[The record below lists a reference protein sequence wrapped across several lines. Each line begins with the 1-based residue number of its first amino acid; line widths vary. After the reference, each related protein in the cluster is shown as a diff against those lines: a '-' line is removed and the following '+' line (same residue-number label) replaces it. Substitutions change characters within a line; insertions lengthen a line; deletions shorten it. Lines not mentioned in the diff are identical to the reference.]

1 MSDYRRLAEA
11 LIYGGHGLPETTAS
25 RALGVGH
32 DAYREAVISEWTQR
46 LQRQLSYER
55 ATQLSNALDTLET
68 AIVTARC
75 AGSGGGSSAEIL
87 GDIDDLPLVDAPE
100 GADDA
105 PDVDLLI
112 AQAQAQDEMDE
123 LRDEL
128 EDDEHR
134 ESTPSA
140 GQQIDE
146 VRKLSELGWMPSLD
160 ALAMIRSI
168 PTMPMGRRGSGRMSV
183 VVRSLTG
190 AQISETATPRAMGR
204 KSNSLRKLNIANGR
218 RCMTM
223 SRGELRIHLILD
235 TSGSMRWTSGV
246 PSDAPSETKRIQYA
260 GGVLASIWRALSEQ
274 ERAHTRLYRYT
285 DGLFP
290 LQFQS
295 LPSVVADGG
304 TRLDCIQ
311 PLLQSAGRDD
321 RYIVISD
328 GEIPDMSAVTSQ
340 NMALLCICPA
350 GDLPKYVEGDSRVIS
365 VDEAPHNIARH
376 LRLILR

>member
-25 RALGVGH
+25 RALGAGH
-32 DAYREAVISEWTQR
+32 DDYREAVIAEWTQR

-55 ATQLSNALDTLET
+55 ASKLSNALDSLET
-68 AIVTARC
+68 AIVTARTT
-75 AGSGGGSSAEIL
+75 GSGGGSSAEIL
-87 GDIDDLPLVDAPE
+87 GDLDDLPLVDAPDD
-100 GADDA
+100 APDA

-112 AQAQAQDEMDE
+112 AQAQDEMDE

-128 EDDEHR
+128 DEDELRD
-134 ESTPSA
+134 STPSA
-140 GQQIDE
+140 GQQINE
-146 VRKLSELGWMPSLD
+146 IRKLSELGWTPSLN

-183 VVRSLTG
+183 VVRNLTG
-190 AQISETATPRAMGR
+190 VQISETATPRAMGR
-204 KSNSLRKLNIANGR
+204 KSASLRKLNIANGR

-223 SRGELRIHLILD
+223 ARGELRIHLILD
-235 TSGSMRWTSGV
+235 TSGSMRMTSDV
-246 PSDAPSETKRIQYA
+246 PSDAPNATKRIQYA

-285 DGLFP
+285 DVLFP
-290 LQFQS
+290 LQFQN
-295 LPSVVADGG
+295 LPSVVANGG
-304 TRLDCIQ
+304 TRLQCIQ

-340 NMALLCICPA
+340 NMALLCICPT
-350 GDLPKYVEGDSRVIS
+350 GDLPSYVEGDPRVIS
-365 VDEAPHNIARH
+365 VDEAPHTIARH